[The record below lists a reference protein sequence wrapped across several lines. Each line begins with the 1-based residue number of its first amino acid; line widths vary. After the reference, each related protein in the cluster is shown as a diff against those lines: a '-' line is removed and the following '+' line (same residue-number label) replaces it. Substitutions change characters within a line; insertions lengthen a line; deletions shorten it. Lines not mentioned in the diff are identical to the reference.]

1 MVRKALPT
9 PSKKF
14 RSSQPMKMPTP
25 TKLPTVVNPPAKG
38 KSRSPKSATLS
49 PAELAI
55 IVKGNANRTTPKLGG
70 ELPAFKTVTAAKP
83 RKIMASPNFMSTG
96 EPSTKNYVQREP
108 RVSTGMPGTSKF
120 VQRMPGGAHQRK
132 PSAAGVGMGR
142 VLGTIRAKLTAPR
155 KPAK

>member
-49 PAELAI
+49 PAELAM

-70 ELPAFKTVTAAKP
+70 ELPAFKTMTTAKP
-83 RKIMASPNFMSTG
+83 RKVMATVVQRAISDRSTG
-96 EPSTKNYVQREP
+96 TPGTKNYVQRSAREN
-108 RVSTGMPGTSKF
+108 TGMPGTKNY
-120 VQRMPGGAHQRK
+120 VQRTK
-132 PSAAGVGMGR
+132 
-142 VLGTIRAKLTAPR
+142 
-155 KPAK
+155 